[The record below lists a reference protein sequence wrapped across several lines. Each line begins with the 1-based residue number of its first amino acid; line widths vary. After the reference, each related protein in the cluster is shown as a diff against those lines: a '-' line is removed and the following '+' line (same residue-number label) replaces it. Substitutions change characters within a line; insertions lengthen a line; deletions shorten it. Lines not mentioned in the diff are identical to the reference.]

1 MSEFI
6 HTGAPVSGLRRSR
19 GSKMTLSVLQ
29 YRSTPGERHVALMD
43 AEGIAWRLAG
53 IANVRALARAA
64 LDARTSLAGAA
75 QAARSDEKV
84 DLGTVTLLAPIDH
97 EDPAH
102 LLMTGTGLTHL
113 GSAESRDAMHRA
125 AASTESG
132 ALTDSMRMFLMGVDG
147 G

>member
-1 MSEFI
+1 MKPCSGGREATTAFAREGGGRA
-6 HTGAPVSGLRRSR
+6 TLVRRDPTSYKCLSLTMPAAPVSGLCRSR

-29 YRSTPGERHVALMD
+29 YRCTAGERHVALMD

-64 LDARTSLAGAA
+64 LNASTSLAGAA

-84 DLGTVTLLAPIDH
+84 DLGAVTLLAPIDH

-102 LLMTGTGLTHL
+102 LL
-113 GSAESRDAMHRA
+113 
-125 AASTESG
+125 
-132 ALTDSMRMFLMGVDG
+132 
-147 G
+147 